1 MAVNGNA
8 AIKRLHKPYRIYC
21 YLVDGVTTPP
31 FGSSSEQN
39 FMQTIKEN
47 VVERWNVLWRGTK
60 QELDSG
66 QSDTSLLDNLLQALG
81 TCDKDSFPN
90 IHCLLVIA
98 CTLPISSA
106 EAERSF
112 SLLRKIKAYL
122 RSTMS
127 EECLSDLSVIAMH
140 YGERV

>member
-1 MAVNGNA
+1 MADPGGGGGLRGLQPPLLAPALN
-8 AIKRLHKPYRIYC
+8 KIYEN
-21 YLVDGVTTPP
+21 YIR
-31 FGSSSEQN
+31 SMHRS
-39 FMQTIKEN
+39 KEN
-47 VVERWNVLWRGTK
+47 VVERWNVLWCGKK

-66 QSDTSLLDNLLQALG
+66 ESGHSDTSLPDNLLQALG

-112 SLLRKIKAYL
+112 SLLRRVKTYM

-140 YGERV
+140 YGEWV

>member
-8 AIKRLHKPYRIYC
+8 AIKRLHNPYRIYC

-112 SLLRKIKAYL
+112 SLLRRVKTYM

-140 YGERV
+140 YGEWV

>member
-8 AIKRLHKPYRIYC
+8 AIKRLHNPYRIYC

-66 QSDTSLLDNLLQALG
+66 HSDTSLPDNLLQALG

-112 SLLRKIKAYL
+112 SLLRKIKSYL

>member
-8 AIKRLHKPYRIYC
+8 AIKRLRKPYRIYC

-106 EAERSF
+106 EAEKSF
-112 SLLRKIKAYL
+112 SFLRRIRSLL
-122 RSTMS
+122 
-127 EECLSDLSVIAMH
+127 
-140 YGERV
+140 